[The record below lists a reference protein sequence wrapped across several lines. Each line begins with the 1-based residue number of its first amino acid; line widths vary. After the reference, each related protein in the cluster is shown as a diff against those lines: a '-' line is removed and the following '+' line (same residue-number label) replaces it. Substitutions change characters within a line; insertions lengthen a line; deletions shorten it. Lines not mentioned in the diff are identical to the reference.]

1 MKAFHVRVN
10 GRVLCTAGVGE
21 DGVVSVILTWV
32 GGKPPRPAEGRL
44 RLAVGKRLLE
54 WQYADWPAPNIGVGD
69 QVTVK
74 ILEFDRAEP
83 EAKPN

>member
-44 RLAVGKRLLE
+44 RLAVGETTPRVAIRL
-54 WQYADWPAPNIGVGD
+54 IGLHR
-69 QVTVK
+69 
-74 ILEFDRAEP
+74 I
-83 EAKPN
+83 